1 MVPAVPAV
9 RAALGKAV
17 SARLV
22 LRAKVPLA
30 GLAVRA
36 LRVERPDKARRVAS
50 VLPVVR
56 VQVARVLPP
65 WMVLEVVSV
74 LPAALE
80 LVDRV
85 PLPLTLLVA
94 NVLPVLVDRVPLP
107 LTLLVANVLPVQADR
122 VQPLLMVLEVVSV
135 LPAALAL
142 VDRVPAKAVSVRLV
156 PEAKVR
162 RGARRKSHPPR
173 HRNPPPRISLDIR

>member
-1 MVPAVPAV
+1 MVPVVPAV

-74 LPAALE
+74 LPAAL
-80 LVDRV
+80 
-85 PLPLTLLVA
+85 
-94 NVLPVLVDRVPLP
+94 
-107 LTLLVANVLPVQADR
+107 
-122 VQPLLMVLEVVSV
+122 
-135 LPAALAL
+135 AL

>member
-80 LVDRV
+80 L
-85 PLPLTLLVA
+85 L
-94 NVLPVLVDRVPLP
+94 DRVPLP